1 MLCLNVWEL
10 PTALGVRIYPGGCRL
25 GQSNRV
31 REGLDV
37 ALQDSA
43 ALFETIPCPLC
54 GEAAFDIIKPSK
66 YPDTIAA
73 EDLRKAYSASSSHQL
88 LDQVVRCRSCS
99 LHYVNPR
106 PQSELIIDS
115 YSAAEDPTFVTEN
128 QSRTHSFAKV
138 LRKVLALKGRRDG
151 QELRFLD
158 IGCAG
163 GASLVAAKACGF
175 DPVGVEPS
183 RWMADF
189 GRRTY
194 GVDIRDGILQP
205 AMFPEQSFDVITLW
219 DVLEHIPDPKALLD
233 LTSRLLRPNG
243 MFVVSYPDFRSVMGR
258 LLGDR
263 WPFWLSVHVLYYDRR
278 TIARQLAASGFRI
291 QRYIPYWPTL
301 EFGYIVE
308 RATPYLPLLK
318 PLHGLVSSLGL
329 SRIPLVYNIGQT
341 IVIAKKTRPEDSDR
355 Q

>member
-1 MLCLNVWEL
+1 
-10 PTALGVRIYPGGCRL
+10 
-25 GQSNRV
+25 
-31 REGLDV
+31 V
-37 ALQDSA
+37 ALQDCA
-43 ALFETIPCPLC
+43 ALFETISCPLC
-54 GEAAFDIIKPSK
+54 GEAAFDVIKPSK

-73 EDLRKAYSASSSHQL
+73 EDLRQAYSASSSHQL
-88 LDQVVRCRSCS
+88 LDQVVRCRSCT

-115 YSAAEDPTFVTEN
+115 YSAAEDPTFVAQN
-128 QSRTHSFAKV
+128 QGRIRSFEKI
-138 LRKVLALKGRRDG
+138 LRKALALEGRPDG
-151 QELRFLD
+151 QGLRFLD

-183 RWMADF
+183 RWMADY

-219 DVLEHIPDPKALLD
+219 DVLEHIPEPKALLD
-233 LTSRLLRPNG
+233 LTCRLLRPNG
-243 MFVVSYPDFRSVMGR
+243 NFVVSYPDFRSVMGR
-258 LLGDR
+258 ILGDR
-263 WPFWLSVHVLYYDRR
+263 WPFWLSVHLLYYDRT

-308 RATPYLPLLK
+308 RATPYVPLLK
-318 PLHGLVSSLGL
+318 PLHGIVSGLGL
-329 SRIPLVYNIGQT
+329 SRVPLVYNIGQT
-341 IVIAKKTRPEDSDR
+341 IVIAKKG
-355 Q
+355 